1 MIAKNFKFLYKH
13 FKDKQEV
20 LAKMFNVPQSNISGY
35 INGTKPIPTDI
46 LHKIAIRYDVSVDD
60 LVNKDISL
68 DFDTPQT
75 IELKDT
81 MNFGESMFPILTSNV
96 AKTNDNFNRAH
107 NILLDTLR
115 LDTLDAFYG
124 KINILEHAITLFQK
138 AWDESKSYVALSNCL
153 ATILLI
159 YAFYSQRGIR
169 IGQELIKKG
178 SLSTFEIES
187 SFLRDPRKPET
198 TNPYEEKQKAF
209 FEKYED
215 LVYESIKLLK
225 SNSRFSELGDYYL
238 AMCYFVGFAE
248 DFIKYEESSHA
259 GLYML
264 IQLSKIDNKYAD
276 RFFDTMP

>member
-1 MIAKNFKFLYKH
+1 MISKNFKFLYKH

-46 LHKIAIRYDVSVDD
+46 LHKIAIRYSVSVDD

-68 DFDTPQT
+68 EFDTPQT

-81 MNFGESMFPILTSNV
+81 MNFSENMFPILTSNI

-138 AWDESKSYVALSNCL
+138 AWNESKSYVALSNCL
-153 ATILLI
+153 STILLI
-159 YAFYSQRGIR
+159 YTFYSQRGIH

-178 SLSTFEIES
+178 ALSSFDIES
-187 SFLRDPRKPET
+187 SFLRDPRKPES
-198 TNPYEEKQKAF
+198 TNPYEEKQKTF
-209 FEKYED
+209 FEKYDD
-215 LVYESIKLLK
+215 LVYESIKSLK
-225 SNSRFSELGDYYL
+225 GNSQFSELGDYYL

-248 DFIKYEESSHA
+248 DFIKYEECSRT

-276 RFFDTMP
+276 KFFDTMP